1 MNIKKKF
8 ILNDAIDGTKLLLLN
23 NQSIRALDSLGN
35 VVEIA
40 KLDSSDNFVFLT
52 LPKTSIDPT
61 SPEDLTRKTYV
72 DTEINRIAYYYAIVL

>member
-8 ILNDAIDGTKLLLLN
+8 IRNDGVDGTKLLLLN
-23 NQSIRALDSLGN
+23 NQAFRALDSLGN
-35 VVEIA
+35 VVELA
-40 KLDSSDNFVFLT
+40 KLDASDDFRFLT

-61 SPEDLTRKTYV
+61 NPEHLTRKTYV